1 MHKISMVSQV
11 LANVAENPVHEIDLT
26 FTDPDN
32 RDDAE
37 EINSQLCIVRVDQH
51 GLINFLADLLNN
63 FEILDKGSVPVL
75 T

>member
-1 MHKISMVSQV
+1 MVSQV

-63 FEILDKGSVPVL
+63 FKILDKGSVPVL